1 MMTVCYVLGPPGVG
15 KTTATRLLLEETRE
29 LIAKPKWTVGPKI
42 VAAGH
47 YSGATFDG
55 ADTVPYNGVND
66 CLQYWED
73 NLMATHEVT
82 FLDGDRFSHAKTK
95 LYFET
100 RAERVCAVILKA
112 TDEHLQRR
120 RDGRGSNQNPTWLKG
135 RVTKALRFFDLF
147 QDKAVID
154 SNAGVAA
161 VADDIRDFI
170 TKGKLQWRPSMKTP
184 V

>member
-1 MMTVCYVLGPPGVG
+1 MIVCYVLGPPGVG
-15 KTTATRLLLEETRE
+15 KTTATRLLLDKENE
-29 LIAKPKWTVGPKI
+29 LVAKPKWTVGPRV

-47 YSGATFDG
+47 YTGATFDG

-73 NLMATHEVT
+73 HLMEKQIT

-95 LYFET
+95 LFFEA
-100 RAERVCAVILKA
+100 RAMRVCAVILKA
-112 TDEHLQRR
+112 RDEALQRR

-147 QDKAVID
+147 ENSAVID
-154 SNAGVAA
+154 ANFGVAA
-161 VADDIRDFI
+161 VADDIRDFL
-170 TKGKLQWRPSMKTP
+170 TKGKAQWRPNTVTP